1 MIIIILRMAE
11 LEALIMVVET
21 KWFGTIDIS
30 EDKIITFDMGIM
42 GFEDYKKFTIIYD
55 SERDNGREVVWLQ
68 SVDDKNFALPVMNP
82 DIVYKGY
89 DPVVEDELLTSIGD
103 DILNAP
109 LMVFVT
115 LTVGRDIKKMTCNL
129 KAPIIINADTRKGCQ
144 LIADNDEYPVKYPI
158 YDIISAAS
166 KKGGE

>member
-1 MIIIILRMAE
+1 
-11 LEALIMVVET
+11 
-21 KWFGTIDIS
+21 
-30 EDKIITFDMGIM
+30 
-42 GFEDYKKFTIIYD
+42 
-55 SERDNGREVVWLQ
+55 
-68 SVDDKNFALPVMNP
+68 MNP

-115 LTVGRDIKKMTCNL
+115 LTVGQDIKKMTCNL

-144 LIADNDEYPVKYPI
+144 LIADNEEYPVKYPI